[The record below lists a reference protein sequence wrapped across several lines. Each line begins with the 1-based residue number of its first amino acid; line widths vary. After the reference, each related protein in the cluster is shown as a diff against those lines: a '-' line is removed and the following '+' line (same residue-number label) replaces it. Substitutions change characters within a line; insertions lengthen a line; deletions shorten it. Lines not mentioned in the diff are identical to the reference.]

1 MELTFWSVDAMV
13 LEKNNPEKKEGKYMR
28 KSAADMTQGSVV
40 RHLIMFTVPLL
51 LGNLFQQLYN
61 TVDAWIVGNYV
72 GNEAFAAVGTVG
84 AITNLLIYAF
94 SGLCTGVGVI
104 VSQYFGAHEE
114 ENVSKAV
121 HTFVVFSLI
130 LCVAFS
136 VIGFVMTPTFLRIMG
151 SDPAVVPQ
159 SIAYLRIYFTGF
171 SGLLLYN
178 MASAIMRAVG
188 DSRRPFY
195 YLVVS
200 TLLNIALDLFFVL
213 KLNMGVRGVAYATV
227 IAQGASALLAL
238 NALLRTEACVRI
250 VPSKLRINSDF
261 LKKIL
266 HQGLPA
272 SFQMSITSFS
282 SIFIQSYIYQF
293 GADVMSG
300 WAAYSKINSI
310 VGLPVQ
316 SMGMAA
322 STFVGQNV
330 GAGDVKRAKKGLAT
344 AVIMIVSVTVF
355 FALVLIPTAPYLI
368 SFFNDK
374 AEVVEC
380 GAYILRLMNY
390 FFFTF
395 GVATVTSAS
404 IRGSGKPRVPF
415 VIMLSCYVGFRQVY
429 MFVVSNFISN
439 TLTALM
445 LAIPFSYILAA
456 TACLIYLKK
465 RGLGSGIKVK
475 ATED

>member
-1 MELTFWSVDAMV
+1 M
-13 LEKNNPEKKEGKYMR
+13 KKK
-28 KSAADMTQGSVV
+28 AADMTQGSVV
-40 RHLIMFTVPLL
+40 RHLIMFAIPLL

-84 AITNLLIYAF
+84 GITNLLIYAF

-104 VSQYFGAHEE
+104 ISQCFGAREE

-121 HTFVVFSLI
+121 HTFVVFALI

-151 SDPAVVPQ
+151 SDPTVMPQ
-159 SIAYLRIYFTGF
+159 SIIYLRIYFGGF

-178 MASAIMRAVG
+178 MASCIMRAVG

-195 YLVVS
+195 YLVVC
-200 TLLNIALDLFFVL
+200 TLLNIALDLLFVL
-213 KLNMGVRGVAYATV
+213 KFRMGVEGVACATV
-227 IAQGASALLAL
+227 IAQGVSALLAVVT
-238 NALLRTEACVRI
+238 LLRTQTCVRI
-250 VPSKLRINSDF
+250 IPSKLRIHPDF

-266 HQGLPA
+266 RQGLPA

-300 WAAYSKINSI
+300 WAAYGKINTI
-310 VGLPVQ
+310 VNLPVQ

-330 GAGDVKRAKKGLAT
+330 GAGDAKRAKKGLAT
-344 AVIMIVSVTVF
+344 AIIMIVSITVF

-374 AEVVEC
+374 TEVVEY
-380 GAYILRLMNY
+380 GAYVLRLMNY
-390 FFFTF
+390 FYFAF
-395 GVATVTSAS
+395 GVATVTSAA
-404 IRGSGKPRVPF
+404 IRGSGRPRVPF
-415 VIMLSCYVGFRQVY
+415 IIILSSYVGFRQIY

-439 TLTALM
+439 TLPALV
-445 LAIPFSYILAA
+445 LSIPFSWIIAA
-456 TACLIYLKK
+456 VACLVYLKK
-465 RGLGSGIKVK
+465 RGLGSGMKVK
-475 ATED
+475 AAED